1 MKEVVLVDATALK
14 MAIGDYGH
22 TKALKD
28 GSATPPGIQ
37 LEQIEVAPII
47 GAFRRMVR
55 GLEFDI
61 SEMAITTY
69 LCARAFGKPFTAIP
83 IFLVR
88 AFHHGAIV
96 FNTKSGITRPADLEG
111 RRVGLR
117 GYTVTTGAWI
127 RGILGSEYGVD
138 LNKVTWVLAGD
149 EHVAEYQ
156 PPANVV
162 SAPEGKE
169 LRDMLLSGEID
180 AAIGVGN
187 VDSDD
192 IKPLIPDARA
202 AEVTYYQKT
211 GVYPINHTVVVK
223 NDALEAYP
231 NLGQMLFEAFKQ
243 AKQPYLD
250 LLRSGGELSQR
261 DQAMATTAKIVEGD
275 PLPYGVRA
283 NQKAIESIAQYA
295 FDQKIIPQKVGVEE
309 LFAAGTLDLS

>member
-1 MKEVVLVDATALK
+1 MKEVAQLEFPTLK

-22 TKALKD
+22 TKALKE
-28 GSATPPGIQ
+28 GSVIPPGIQ

-69 LCARAFGKPFTAIP
+69 LCARAFDKPFTAIP

-111 RRVGLR
+111 RKVGLR

-169 LRDMLLSGEID
+169 LPEMLLSGEID

-192 IKPLIPDARA
+192 VKPLIPDARA
-202 AEVTYYQKT
+202 AEVAYYQKT

-250 LLRSGGELSQR
+250 LLRSGGELSER
-261 DQAMATTAKIVEGD
+261 DQVMATKAKIVEGD

-295 FDQKIIPQKVGVEE
+295 FDQKIIPQKVSVEE
-309 LFAAGTLDLS
+309 LFAADTLNLS